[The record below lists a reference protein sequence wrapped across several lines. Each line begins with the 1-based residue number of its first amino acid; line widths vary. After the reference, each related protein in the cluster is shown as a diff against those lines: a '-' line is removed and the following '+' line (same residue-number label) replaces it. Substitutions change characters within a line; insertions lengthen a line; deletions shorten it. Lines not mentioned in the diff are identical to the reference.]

1 MRYAEYIKEIEELQ
15 QTPLPLGQEW
25 VRIPIRSAEQF
36 RKCKEHRIDM
46 YSDTINHGN
55 GHVYEIWYIYVKF
68 DDIINL
74 FD

>member
-1 MRYAEYIKEIEELQ
+1 MRYEEYEKEIEELQ
-15 QTPLPLGQEW
+15 KTPLPLGQDW

-36 RKCKEHRIDM
+36 RKCKKHRISM
-46 YSDTINHGN
+46 HSSTINNGN
-55 GHVYEIWYIYVKF
+55 GYTREIWYVYVRF

>member
-1 MRYAEYIKEIEELQ
+1 MRYEKYEKEIEELKR
-15 QTPLPLGQEW
+15 TPLPLGQEW

-36 RKCKEHRIDM
+36 RKCKEHHINM
-46 YSDTINHGN
+46 YSDTVNYGN
-55 GHVYEIWYIYVKF
+55 GHEFWYIYVKL